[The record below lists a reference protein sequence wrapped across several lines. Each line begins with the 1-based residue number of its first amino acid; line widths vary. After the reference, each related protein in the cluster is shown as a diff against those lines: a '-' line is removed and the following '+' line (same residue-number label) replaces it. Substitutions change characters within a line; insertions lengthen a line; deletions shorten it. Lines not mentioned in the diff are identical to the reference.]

1 MDEAELEEKLQRLE
15 ETDHDAERHSL
26 ALELSD
32 TRDPRV
38 FDTLVKLIQR
48 PELKNR
54 RGTLIYCLENYDC
67 STVSDLLVSLAETGN
82 YEVRMQA
89 DMILDYQALR

>member
-1 MDEAELEEKLQRLE
+1 MNEAELEEKLQRLE
-15 ETDHDAERHSL
+15 ETDDHAERHSL

-48 PELKNR
+48 PELENR
-54 RGTLIYCLENYDC
+54 RGTLVYCLENYDC

-82 YEVRMQA
+82 FEVRMQA
-89 DMILDYQALR
+89 DMILDEQALR